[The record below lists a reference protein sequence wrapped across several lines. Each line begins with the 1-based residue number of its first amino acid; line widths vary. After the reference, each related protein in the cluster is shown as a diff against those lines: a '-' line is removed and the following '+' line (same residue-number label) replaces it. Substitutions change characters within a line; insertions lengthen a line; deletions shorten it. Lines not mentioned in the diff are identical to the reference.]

1 MDDENETLDMSW
13 VVDQERIL
21 NNDCHREPIKTMRLV
36 TIYINQYDYIDN
48 IIKETIEVSNG
59 SQLTQSNLLYFIV
72 KNKRKTVFTKYAI
85 DDILLFNVDLEPEH
99 IQDFAKYSDDDLQIY
114 SEKFLIKVKTYS
126 DLNISPSMSI
136 FHDIN
141 TIYFIYKE
149 TPIIKKNYQLISA
162 IKPDKELPD
171 ESKKTKN
178 IRWKN
183 SDIITKKTKKNI
195 KSF

>member
-21 NNDCHREPIKTMRLV
+21 NNDCHREPIKTLRLV